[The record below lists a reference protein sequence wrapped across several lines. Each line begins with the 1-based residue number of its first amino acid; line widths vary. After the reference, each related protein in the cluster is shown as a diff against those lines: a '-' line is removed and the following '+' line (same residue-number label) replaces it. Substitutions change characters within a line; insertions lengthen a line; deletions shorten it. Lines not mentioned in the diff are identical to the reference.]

1 MRDRAVVMLVAGTA
15 LLLACGSAK
24 QSSVTAEPFDTNA
37 EVGAWV
43 HLWNTYDLS
52 LLDDL
57 FLTDDRVTYLSSERE
72 GLIRGVDALRA
83 HHEGFGFVPGG
94 REPEQALWV
103 DDVEATSFGPTSVVT
118 GVWYFG
124 DETTPETA
132 QRGPMT
138 IVYVWT
144 ADGYR
149 IAHMH
154 FASY

>member
-1 MRDRAVVMLVAGTA
+1 MRERSVVTLIVGTVAG
-15 LLLACGSAK
+15 LACTSADPGSAP
-24 QSSVTAEPFDTNA
+24 VAPFDADA
-37 EVGAWV
+37 EVAAWV
-43 HLWNTYDLS
+43 HLWNSYDLS

-72 GLIRGVDALRA
+72 GLIKGGDALRA

-94 REPEQALWV
+94 HEPEQALWV
-103 DDVEATSFGPTSVVT
+103 DDLQSTTFGPTSVVT

-124 DETTPETA
+124 DETAPEAA

-138 IVYVWT
+138 IVYTWT
-144 ADGYR
+144 DDGYR